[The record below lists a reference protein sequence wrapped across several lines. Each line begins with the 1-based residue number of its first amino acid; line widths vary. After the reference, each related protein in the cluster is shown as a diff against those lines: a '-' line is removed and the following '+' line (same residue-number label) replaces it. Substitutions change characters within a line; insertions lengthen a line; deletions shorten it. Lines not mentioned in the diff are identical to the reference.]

1 MLLGLRN
8 AQCDLFM
15 HDHAMRTS
23 TSIRTASVS
32 KAFKTQF
39 KIGFFHVLETRSPN
53 VNVLSPLM
61 LVFGRIALAMPQP
74 VFVKLQNLTLLS
86 QKD

>member
-1 MLLGLRN
+1 
-8 AQCDLFM
+8 M

-32 KAFKTQF
+32 KSFKTQF
-39 KIGFFHVLETRSPN
+39 KSRIFHVLETRPPKF
-53 VNVLSPLM
+53 NVLSPLM
-61 LVFGRIALAMPQP
+61 LVFGRIALAMSQP
-74 VFVKLQNLTLLS
+74 VFVRLQNLTLLS